1 MKIMVTTALFSHMTV
16 MVAPFTQMAIMV
28 TSAPYIRPLLT
39 QMIIMAAVPSSH
51 TDNAAVSMIVVCVR
65 RGRYHHDYHLCK
77 KGADVT
83 MIVISVRRGSM

>member
-1 MKIMVTTALFSHMTV
+1 MKIMVTTALFSHMMIMV

-51 TDNAAVSMIVVCVR
+51 TDNDQGGPFLTHGDHCCKFVLHVSKEYNI
-65 RGRYHHDYHLCK
+65 
-77 KGADVT
+77 
-83 MIVISVRRGSM
+83 